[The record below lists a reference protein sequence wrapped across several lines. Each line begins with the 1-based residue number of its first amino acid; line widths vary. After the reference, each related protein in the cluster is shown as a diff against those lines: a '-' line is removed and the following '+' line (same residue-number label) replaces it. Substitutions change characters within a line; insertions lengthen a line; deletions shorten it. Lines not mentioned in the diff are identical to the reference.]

1 VEFAEDAALRSNEE
15 FRNGTGGVLTYLS
28 AQNRQIEAAAAL
40 VSVRRLLLD
49 NRVNLHL
56 ALGGDVVLRGP

>member
-1 VEFAEDAALRSNEE
+1 
-15 FRNGTGGVLTYLS
+15 VLTYLS
-28 AQNRQIEAAAAL
+28 AQNRQIEANTAL

-49 NRVNLHL
+49 NRINLHL